1 MESLKCPRICTHI
14 YKWLISDKGMANYIY
29 INKLIYINIYILY
42 KEIQW
47 IKITF
52 STNSPGTNFYMLN
65 KNDP

>member
-1 MESLKCPRICTHI
+1 MTT
-14 YKWLISDKGMANYIY
+14 YIY
-29 INKLIYINIYILY
+29 IKKLYIYILY

-52 STNSPGTNFYMLN
+52 STNGPGTNIYMLN